1 MECIIFILIFAAY
14 NLKFYFM
21 KITCTCKLWIDSIVV
36 RPHQDGSVITYT
48 MRDGCSRTSNEVV
61 IYGVKKQMS
70 SMSNLIN
77 MLLENYEDII
87 ISRK

>member
-1 MECIIFILIFAAY
+1 
-14 NLKFYFM
+14 M

-36 RPHQDGSVITYT
+36 RPQKDGSVITYT
-48 MRDGCSRTSNEVV
+48 MRDGCPRTSSEVV
-61 IYGVKKQMS
+61 MYGVKKQIS

>member
-1 MECIIFILIFAAY
+1 
-14 NLKFYFM
+14 M
-21 KITCTCKLWIDSIVV
+21 KITCTNKLWIDSIVV
-36 RPHQDGSVITYT
+36 RPLKDGSINTYT
-48 MRDGCSRTSNEVV
+48 MRDGCSRASNEVV

-70 SMSNLIN
+70 SLSNLIN